1 MLKKIVKSLLLNVLW
16 YILGRKNLVRF
27 ARFLNNGSRLDV
39 DNDPNTNGETIVQS
53 TVLEYLKHN
62 EKICIF
68 DVGANIGTWT
78 HSLFERADKT
88 SSLIVHAFEPCTD
101 TYSTLTANLHSWNLT
116 GNIKSNKLALSSSVS
131 KRPFYSL
138 GTKTN
143 IGTNSL
149 SPPADTSKYAVE
161 SVQTE
166 TIDGYCL
173 RNNISHIDLIKI
185 DTEGHDMEV
194 IYGGNNILASK
205 AIDILQFEYNH
216 RWIDSRHFLRDAFEL
231 LLPLGYIIG
240 KITPKG
246 IEFYPDWDYELET
259 FIEANYIAVKQ
270 SLRNIFPQI
279 KWWKE
284 PQT

>member
-1 MLKKIVKSLLLNVLW
+1 MPKTIAKSLLLNVLW
-16 YILGRKNLVRF
+16 YTLGRRKLVRL
-27 ARFLNNGSRLDV
+27 ARFLSNESRLDV
-39 DNDPNTNGETIVQS
+39 NNDPAINGETIVQS

-62 EKICIF
+62 ERICIF
-68 DVGANIGTWT
+68 DIGANIGSWT
-78 HSLFERADKT
+78 HSLFEHADKT
-88 SSLIVHAFEPCTD
+88 SSLIVHAFEPCSD
-101 TYSTLTANLHSWNLT
+101 TYSTLTTNLNSWNLT
-116 GNIKSNKLALSSSVS
+116 DNIKSNKLALSSSVS

-138 GTKTN
+138 GPN

-149 SPPADTSKYAVE
+149 SPPADTSKYTVE

-166 TIDGYCL
+166 TIDSYCL

-194 IYGGNNILASK
+194 IYGGNNMLASG

-216 RWIDSRHFLRDAFEL
+216 RWINGRHFLRDAFEL
-231 LLPLGYIIG
+231 LLPLGFIIG

-246 IEFYPDWDYELET
+246 IELYPDWDYELET
-259 FIEANYIAVKQ
+259 FRESNYIAVKQ

-284 PQT
+284 S

>member
-1 MLKKIVKSLLLNVLW
+1 MPKTIVKSLLLNVLW
-16 YILGRKNLVRF
+16 YTLGRRNLVRL
-27 ARFLNNGSRLDV
+27 ARFLNNESRLDV
-39 DNDPNTNGETIVQS
+39 NNDPATNGETIVQS
-53 TVLEYLKHN
+53 TILEYLKQN

-68 DVGANIGTWT
+68 DIGANIGSWIY
-78 HSLFERADKT
+78 SLFEHADKT
-88 SSLIVHAFEPCTD
+88 SSLIVHAFEPCTG
-101 TYSTLTANLHSWNLT
+101 TYSTLTANLHSWNLN
-116 GNIKSNKLALSSSVS
+116 GNIKANKLALSSSVS

-138 GTKTN
+138 GPN

-149 SPPADTSKYAVE
+149 STPADPTKYAVE

-166 TIDGYCL
+166 TIDSYCL

-194 IYGGNNILASK
+194 IYGGNNMLTSG

-216 RWIDSRHFLRDAFEL
+216 RWINGRHFLRDAFEL
-231 LLPLGYIIG
+231 LLPLDFIIG

-259 FIEANYIAVKQ
+259 FNEANYLAVKQ

-284 PQT
+284 S

>member
-1 MLKKIVKSLLLNVLW
+1 VLW
-16 YILGRKNLVRF
+16 YTLGRKNLVRL
-27 ARFLNNGSRLDV
+27 ARFLNNESRLDV
-39 DNDPNTNGETIVQS
+39 NNDPATNGETIVQS
-53 TVLEYLKHN
+53 TVLENLKQN
-62 EKICIF
+62 ERICIF
-68 DVGANIGTWT
+68 DIGANIGSWT
-78 HSLFERADKT
+78 HSLFEHADKT

-101 TYSTLTANLHSWNLT
+101 TYSTLTTNLHSWNLS

-138 GTKTN
+138 GSN

-149 SPPADTSKYAVE
+149 SPPDDTLKYAVE

-166 TIDGYCL
+166 TIDSYCL

-194 IYGGNNILASK
+194 IYGGNNMLASG
-205 AIDILQFEYNH
+205 AIDVLQFEYNH
-216 RWIDSRHFLRDAFEL
+216 RWINERHFLRDAFEL
-231 LLPLGYIIG
+231 LLPLGFIIG

-246 IEFYPDWDYELET
+246 IELYPDWDYELET
-259 FIEANYIAVKQ
+259 FRESNYIAIKQ

-284 PQT
+284 S

>member
-1 MLKKIVKSLLLNVLW
+1 MPKTIVKSLLLNVLW
-16 YILGRKNLVRF
+16 CTLGRRNLVRL
-27 ARFLNNGSRLDV
+27 ARFLNNESRLDV
-39 DNDPNTNGETIVQS
+39 NNDPATNGETIVQS
-53 TVLEYLKHN
+53 TILEYLKQN

-68 DVGANIGTWT
+68 DIGANIGSWT
-78 HSLFERADKT
+78 YSLFEHADKT

-101 TYSTLTANLHSWNLT
+101 TYSTLTTNLHSWNLN
-116 GNIKSNKLALSSSVS
+116 GNIKSNNLALSSSVS
-131 KRPFYSL
+131 KLPFYSL
-138 GTKTN
+138 GPN

-149 SPPADTSKYAVE
+149 STPADPTKYAVE

-194 IYGGNNILASK
+194 IYGGNNMLASG

-216 RWIDSRHFLRDAFEL
+216 RWIDGRHFLRDAFEL
-231 LLPLGYIIG
+231 LLPLGFIIG

-259 FIEANYIAVKQ
+259 FVESNYLAVKQ

-279 KWWKE
+279 RWWKKS
-284 PQT
+284 

>member
-1 MLKKIVKSLLLNVLW
+1 MPKTIVKSLLLNVLW
-16 YILGRKNLVRF
+16 YTLGRRNLVRL
-27 ARFLNNGSRLDV
+27 ARFLNNESRLDV
-39 DNDPNTNGETIVQS
+39 VNDLATNGEVIVQS
-53 TVLEYLKHN
+53 TILKYLKHN
-62 EKICIF
+62 ENICIF
-68 DVGANIGTWT
+68 DIGANIGNWT
-78 HSLFERADKT
+78 HSLFEHAENT

-101 TYSTLTANLHSWNLT
+101 TYTTLTTNLHSWNLS

-138 GTKTN
+138 GPN
-143 IGTNSL
+143 NGTNSL
-149 SPPADTSKYAVE
+149 SLPADTSKYSVE
-161 SVQTE
+161 AVQTE
-166 TIDGYCL
+166 TIDSYCS

-194 IYGGNNILASK
+194 IYGANNMLSSG
-205 AIDILQFEYNH
+205 AIDVLQFEYNH
-216 RWIDSRHFLRDAFEL
+216 RWIYGRHFLRDAFEH
-231 LLPLGYIIG
+231 LLPLGFIIG

-259 FIEANYIAVKQ
+259 FREANYLAVKQ

-284 PQT
+284 S

>member
-1 MLKKIVKSLLLNVLW
+1 MPKTIAKSLLLNVLW
-16 YILGRKNLVRF
+16 YTLGRRKLVRL
-27 ARFLNNGSRLDV
+27 ARFLSNESRLDV
-39 DNDPNTNGETIVQS
+39 NNDPAINGETIVQS

-62 EKICIF
+62 ERICIF
-68 DVGANIGTWT
+68 DIGANIGSWT
-78 HSLFERADKT
+78 HSLFEHADKT
-88 SSLIVHAFEPCTD
+88 SSLIVHAFEPCSD
-101 TYSTLTANLHSWNLT
+101 TYSTLTTNLNSWNLT
-116 GNIKSNKLALSSSVS
+116 DNIKSNKLALSSSVS

-138 GTKTN
+138 GTN

-149 SPPADTSKYAVE
+149 SPPADTSKYTVE

-166 TIDGYCL
+166 TIDSYCL

-194 IYGGNNILASK
+194 IYGGNNMLASG

-216 RWIDSRHFLRDAFEL
+216 RWINGRHFLRDAFEL
-231 LLPLGYIIG
+231 LLPLGFTIG

-246 IEFYPDWDYELET
+246 IELYPDWDYELET
-259 FIEANYIAVKQ
+259 FRESNYIAVKQ

-284 PQT
+284 S

>member
-1 MLKKIVKSLLLNVLW
+1 MLW
-16 YILGRKNLVRF
+16 CTLGRRNLVRL
-27 ARFLNNGSRLDV
+27 ARFLNNESRLDV
-39 DNDPNTNGETIVQS
+39 NNDPATNGETIVQS
-53 TVLEYLKHN
+53 TILEYLKQN

-68 DVGANIGTWT
+68 DIGANIGSWT
-78 HSLFERADKT
+78 HSLFEHADKT
-88 SSLIVHAFEPCTD
+88 SSLIIHAFEPCTD
-101 TYSTLTANLHSWNLT
+101 TYATLTTNLHSWNLN

-138 GTKTN
+138 GPN
-143 IGTNSL
+143 IGINSL
-149 SPPADTSKYAVE
+149 STPADPTKYAVE
-161 SVQTE
+161 TVQTE

-194 IYGGNNILASK
+194 IYGGNNMLASG

-216 RWIDSRHFLRDAFEL
+216 RWIDGRHFLRDAFEL
-231 LLPLGYIIG
+231 FLPLDFIIG

-259 FIEANYIAVKQ
+259 FTEANYLAVQQ

-284 PQT
+284 T

>member
-1 MLKKIVKSLLLNVLW
+1 MPKTIVKSLLLNVLW
-16 YILGRKNLVRF
+16 YTLGRRNLVRL
-27 ARFLNNGSRLDV
+27 ARFLNNESRLDV
-39 DNDPNTNGETIVQS
+39 NNDPATNGETIVQS
-53 TVLEYLKHN
+53 TILEYLKQN

-68 DVGANIGTWT
+68 DIGANIGSWT
-78 HSLFERADKT
+78 HSLFEHADKT

-101 TYSTLTANLHSWNLT
+101 TYSTLTTNLHSWNLT

-138 GTKTN
+138 GPN

-149 SPPADTSKYAVE
+149 SPPANTLKYAVE
-161 SVQTE
+161 TVQTE
-166 TIDGYCL
+166 TIDSYCL

-194 IYGGNNILASK
+194 IYGGNNMLASG

-216 RWIDSRHFLRDAFEL
+216 RWIDGRHFLRDAFEL
-231 LLPLGYIIG
+231 LLPLDFIIG

-259 FIEANYIAVKQ
+259 FTEANFLAVKQ
-270 SLRNIFPQI
+270 SLRNIFPKI

-284 PQT
+284 S